1 MRLTELESNAG
12 LAKLELAQNDS
23 SIIMMTCR
31 LTERNL
37 RNVTLSEQASR
48 PGAARASLEVR
59 RGTVVQR
66 SRLNGN
72 TEMVAAAP
80 GRAADS
86 DGGRRARARRG
97 RGAGPRRPGGL
108 GRPVRVTESRRV
120 RQHVTV
126 LSNTETGGA
135 AAAPGGPGAAD
146 SGSDSA

>member
-108 GRPVRVTESRRV
+108 GRPVRVR
-120 RQHVTV
+120 
-126 LSNTETGGA
+126 LS
-135 AAAPGGPGAAD
+135 PG
-146 SGSDSA
+146 GSDST

>member
-66 SRLNGN
+66 SRLNGT

-80 GRAADS
+80 GR
-86 DGGRRARARRG
+86 RG
-97 RGAGPRRPGGL
+97 R
-108 GRPVRVTESRRV
+108 
-120 RQHVTV
+120 
-126 LSNTETGGA
+126 
-135 AAAPGGPGAAD
+135 
-146 SGSDSA
+146 